1 MRPAAPSAD
10 TALPSGP
17 ARHWRRLAWWS
28 LFVAG
33 NALLAMAI
41 TLGNVPLA
49 DNPGGSVGLAY
60 LAVALPGHLLA
71 FGALAGLLPLLMGLW
86 PRSARPLSLSA
97 VLLQGL
103 WLCLLLV
110 DAKVFTLYRFHLNA
124 MVVNMVFGG
133 ALQDQVALSWKTWLQ
148 AGLLVAAIFTAEGL
162 LAWAC
167 WKLLPAR
174 PRRRRVLQGWAIVA
188 LLMAGGQAAT
198 AYYDARGD
206 RAVIAQWNYLPW
218 AQPITAKSFMRR
230 LGVISEQQAGLP
242 DPRHAQLLYP
252 LQPLRCQ
259 NPHRPNVLM
268 VVLESLR
275 QDVLTPQL
283 MPNTSALAQDARV
296 FDRHFSTGNATRYGL
311 FGLLYGLPGG
321 YWQSMLD
328 EQRGSQLFQ
337 VLGQQGYDLHLYGSA
352 PLYSPEFDRTAFADV
367 RDQLHQGPS
376 AMTPDKRD
384 AAIVAALRND
394 IRSSQA
400 AQHPWFGFV
409 FLDSTHAGYHLP
421 ASYPPVATP
430 MAKEIDFLSFGP
442 DHDPTPELNRYRTA
456 VHYADSLIGSL
467 LDDLRAQGLAKDTIV
482 LVTGDHAE
490 EFNDLKLNY
499 WGHNGNFSDYQL
511 QVPFVLHWPGRAAG
525 RDVRT
530 SSHEDWVPTLM
541 RHALGCEN
549 ALTDFSTGQDLLATP
564 AASERALVVESWSQ
578 RAVRHG
584 DAIYVFDKFGNATAL
599 DRHYRPLPQQAP
611 DAAAIRSAWEALTR
625 FRNR

>member
-1 MRPAAPSAD
+1 MSAAAPAAP
-10 TALPSGP
+10 ALEGFT
-17 ARHWRRLAWWS
+17 RRWRRLAWWS

-33 NALLAMAI
+33 NAALAAAI
-41 TLGNVPLA
+41 ALGNVPLR
-49 DNPGGSVGLAY
+49 DNPGGSAGLAY
-60 LAVALPGHLLA
+60 LAIALPGHLLA
-71 FGALAGLLPLLMGLW
+71 FGALAGLLPLLLGLW
-86 PRSARPLSLSA
+86 PRTARTLSISA

-148 AGLLVAAIFTAEGL
+148 VALLVAAVFAAEGL

-167 WKLLPAR
+167 WKLLPAA
-174 PRRRRVLQGWAIVA
+174 PRRRRVLQAWAAVA
-188 LLMAGGQAAT
+188 LLMAGGQVAT

-206 RAVIAQWNYLPW
+206 RDVIAQWNYLPW

-230 LGVISEQQAGLP
+230 LGVVSQQQAGLP
-242 DPRHAQLLYP
+242 DPRHAQLQYP
-252 LQPLRCQ
+252 LHPLRCQ

-296 FDRHFSTGNATRYGL
+296 FDQHFSTGNATRYGL

-321 YWQSMLD
+321 YWPSMLD

-376 AMTPDKRD
+376 ALKSDGRD
-384 AAIVAALRND
+384 RAIISALQQD
-394 IRSSQA
+394 IRASQA
-400 AQHPWFGFV
+400 AQRPWFGFV
-409 FLDSTHAGYHLP
+409 FLDSTHAPYHMP
-421 ASYPPVATP
+421 DGYPPVATP
-430 MAKEIDFLSFGP
+430 MAADIDFLKFGP
-442 DHDPTPELNRYRTA
+442 EHDPTPELNRYRTA

-467 LDDLRAQGLAKDTIV
+467 LDDLRAQGLAEDTIV

-525 RDVRT
+525 RDART

-549 ALTDFSTGQDLLATP
+549 ALSDYSTGQDLLAEP
-564 AASERALVVESWSQ
+564 QGPRALVVESWSQ
-578 RAVRHG
+578 RAIRHG

-599 DRHYRPLPQQAP
+599 DLRYRPLSQQAP
-611 DAAAIRSAWEALTR
+611 DAAAVRTAWEALTR

>member
-1 MRPAAPSAD
+1 MSAAAPAAP
-10 TALPSGP
+10 ALEGST
-17 ARHWRRLAWWS
+17 RRWRRLAWWS

-33 NALLAMAI
+33 NAALAAAI
-41 TLGNVPLA
+41 ALGNVPLR
-49 DNPGGSVGLAY
+49 DNPGGSAGLAY
-60 LAVALPGHLLA
+60 LAIALPGHLLA
-71 FGALAGLLPLLMGLW
+71 FGALAGLLPLLLGLW
-86 PRSARPLSLSA
+86 PRTARTLSISA

-148 AGLLVAAIFTAEGL
+148 VALLVAAVFAAEGL

-167 WKLLPAR
+167 WKLLPAA
-174 PRRRRVLQGWAIVA
+174 PRRRRVLQAWAAVA
-188 LLMAGGQAAT
+188 LLMAGGQLAT

-206 RAVIAQWNYLPW
+206 RDVIVQWNYLPW

-230 LGVISEQQAGLP
+230 LGVVSRQQAGLP
-242 DPRHAQLLYP
+242 DPRHAQLQYP
-252 LQPLRCQ
+252 LHPLRCQ

-283 MPNTSALAQDARV
+283 MPNTSTLAQDARV
-296 FDRHFSTGNATRYGL
+296 FDHHFSTGNATRYGL

-321 YWQSMLD
+321 YWPSMLD

-376 AMTPDKRD
+376 ALKSDGRD
-384 AAIVAALRND
+384 RAIISALQQD
-394 IRSSQA
+394 IRASQA
-400 AQHPWFGFV
+400 AQRPWFGFV
-409 FLDSTHAGYHLP
+409 FLDSTHAPYHMP
-421 ASYPPVATP
+421 DGYPPVATP
-430 MAKEIDFLSFGP
+430 MAADIDFLKFGP
-442 DHDPTPELNRYRTA
+442 EHDPTPELNRYRTA

-467 LDDLRAQGLAKDTIV
+467 LDDLRSQGLAEDTIV

-511 QVPFVLHWPGRAAG
+511 QVPFVLHWPGMAAG
-525 RDVRT
+525 RDART

-549 ALTDFSTGQDLLATP
+549 ALSDFSTGQDLLAEP
-564 AASERALVVESWSQ
+564 QGPRALVIESWSQ
-578 RAVRHG
+578 RAIRHG
-584 DAIYVFDKFGNATAL
+584 EAIYVFDKFGNATAL
-599 DRHYRPLPQQAP
+599 DRHYLPLPQQAP
-611 DAAAIRSAWEALTR
+611 DAAAVRTAWEALTR

>member
-1 MRPAAPSAD
+1 MSNASVAAD
-10 TALPSGP
+10 LPLAGP
-17 ARHWRRLAWWS
+17 ALRWRRLAWWS

-33 NALLAMAI
+33 NALLAAAI
-41 TLGNVPLA
+41 TLGNVPLH
-49 DNPGGSVGLAY
+49 DNPGGNQGLAY
-60 LAVALPGHLLA
+60 LAIALSGHLLA
-71 FGALAGLLPLLMGLW
+71 FGALAGLLPLLLGLW
-86 PRSARPLSLSA
+86 PRSARTLSISA
-97 VLLQGL
+97 ALLQGA

-133 ALQDQVALSWKTWLQ
+133 ALQDQVALSWETWLQ
-148 AGLLVAAIFTAEGL
+148 IGLLVAAIFTAEGL

-167 WKLLPAR
+167 WKLLPAA
-174 PRRRRVLQGWAIVA
+174 PRRRRVLQAWTAVV

-206 RAVIAQWNYLPW
+206 RDVIAQWNYLPW

-230 LGVISEQQAGLP
+230 LGVVSEQQAGLP

-259 NPHRPNVLM
+259 SPRRPNVLM

-275 QDVLTPQL
+275 HDALTPQI
-283 MPNTSALAQDARV
+283 MPNTSALAQSARV
-296 FDRHFSTGNATRYGL
+296 YDHHFSTGNATRYGL

-321 YWQSMLD
+321 YWSSMLD
-328 EQRGSQLFQ
+328 EQRGSQLFK

-367 RDQLHQGPS
+367 RGQLHQGPS
-376 AMTPDKRD
+376 DRESEDRD
-384 AAIVAALRND
+384 SSIVASLRKD
-394 IRSSQA
+394 IRASQA
-400 AQHPWFGFV
+400 AHTPWFGFV
-409 FLDSTHAGYHLP
+409 FLDSTHAPYHMP
-421 ASYPPVATP
+421 PGYPPLATP
-430 MAKEIDFLSFGP
+430 MSGKIDFLKFGP

-456 VHYADSLIGSL
+456 VHYADSLVGTL
-467 LDDLRAQGLAKDTIV
+467 LDDLRAQGLEQDTIV
-482 LVTGDHAE
+482 LVTGDHGE

-511 QVPFVLHWPGRAAG
+511 QVPFVLHWPGKGNAHEAR
-525 RDVRT
+525 V
-530 SSHEDWVPTLM
+530 SSHEDWVPTLL

-549 ALTDFSTGQDLLATP
+549 ALTDFSTGHDLLAEP
-564 AASERALVVESWSQ
+564 AGERALVVESWSQ

-584 DAIYVFDKFGNATAL
+584 NAIYVFDKFGNATSL
-599 DRHYRPLPQQAP
+599 DLHYRPLPQQAP
-611 DAAAIRSAWEALTR
+611 DAAAVRTAWEALTR

>member
-1 MRPAAPSAD
+1 MSAAAPAAP
-10 TALPSGP
+10 ALEGST
-17 ARHWRRLAWWS
+17 RRWRRLAWWS

-33 NALLAMAI
+33 NAALAAAI
-41 TLGNVPLA
+41 ALGNVPLR
-49 DNPGGSVGLAY
+49 DNPGGSAGLAY
-60 LAVALPGHLLA
+60 LAIALPGHLLA
-71 FGALAGLLPLLMGLW
+71 FGALAGLLPLLLGLW
-86 PRSARPLSLSA
+86 PRTARALSISA

-148 AGLLVAAIFTAEGL
+148 VALLVAAVFAAEGL

-167 WKLLPAR
+167 WKLLPAA
-174 PRRRRVLQGWAIVA
+174 PRRRRVLQAWAAVA
-188 LLMAGGQAAT
+188 LLMAGGQVAT

-206 RAVIAQWNYLPW
+206 RDVIAQWNYLPW

-230 LGVISEQQAGLP
+230 LGVVSQQQAGLP
-242 DPRHAQLLYP
+242 DPRHAQLQYP
-252 LQPLRCQ
+252 LHPLRCQ

-296 FDRHFSTGNATRYGL
+296 FDQHFSTGNATRYGL

-321 YWQSMLD
+321 YWPSMLD

-376 AMTPDKRD
+376 ALKSDGRD
-384 AAIVAALRND
+384 RAIISALQQD
-394 IRSSQA
+394 IRASQA
-400 AQHPWFGFV
+400 AQRPWFGFV
-409 FLDSTHAGYHLP
+409 FLDSTHAPYHMP
-421 ASYPPVATP
+421 DGYPPVATP
-430 MAKEIDFLSFGP
+430 MAADIDFLKFGP
-442 DHDPTPELNRYRTA
+442 EHDPTPELNRYRTA

-467 LDDLRAQGLAKDTIV
+467 LDDLRAQGLAEDTIV

-525 RDVRT
+525 RDART

-549 ALTDFSTGQDLLATP
+549 ALSDYSTGQDLLAEP
-564 AASERALVVESWSQ
+564 QGPRALVVESWSQ
-578 RAVRHG
+578 RAIRHG

-599 DRHYRPLPQQAP
+599 DLRYRPLSQQAP
-611 DAAAIRSAWEALTR
+611 DAAAVRTAWEALTR

>member
-1 MRPAAPSAD
+1 MSAAAPAAP
-10 TALPSGP
+10 ALEGST
-17 ARHWRRLAWWS
+17 RRWRRLAWWS

-33 NALLAMAI
+33 NAALAAAI
-41 TLGNVPLA
+41 TLGNVPLR
-49 DNPGGSVGLAY
+49 DNPGGSAGLAY
-60 LAVALPGHLLA
+60 LAIALPGHLLA
-71 FGALAGLLPLLMGLW
+71 FGTLAGLLPLLLGLW
-86 PRSARPLSLSA
+86 PRTARTLSISA

-148 AGLLVAAIFTAEGL
+148 VALLVAAVFAAEGL

-167 WKLLPAR
+167 WKLLPAA
-174 PRRRRVLQGWAIVA
+174 PRRRRVLQTWAAVA
-188 LLMAGGQAAT
+188 LLMAGGQVAT
-198 AYYDARGD
+198 AYYDARGERD
-206 RAVIAQWNYLPW
+206 VIGQWNYLPW

-230 LGVISEQQAGLP
+230 LGVVSQQQAGLP
-242 DPRHAQLLYP
+242 DPRHAQLQYP
-252 LQPLRCQ
+252 LHPLRCQ

-296 FDRHFSTGNATRYGL
+296 FDHHFSTGNATRYGL

-321 YWQSMLD
+321 YWPSMLD

-337 VLGQQGYDLHLYGSA
+337 VLGKQGYDLHLYGSA

-376 AMTPDKRD
+376 ALKSDGRD
-384 AAIVAALRND
+384 RAIISALQQD
-394 IRSSQA
+394 IRASQA
-400 AQHPWFGFV
+400 AQRPWFGFV
-409 FLDSTHAGYHLP
+409 FLDSTHAPYHMP
-421 ASYPPVATP
+421 DGYPPVATP
-430 MAKEIDFLSFGP
+430 MAADIDFLKFGP
-442 DHDPTPELNRYRTA
+442 EHDPTPELNRYRTA

-467 LDDLRAQGLAKDTIV
+467 LDDLRAQGLAEDTIV

-490 EFNDLKLNY
+490 EFNDLKMNY

-511 QVPFVLHWPGRAAG
+511 QVPFVLHWPGQGSG
-525 RDVRT
+525 REARI

-549 ALTDFSTGQDLLATP
+549 ALGDFSTGQDLLAEP
-564 AASERALVVESWSQ
+564 QGPRALVVESWSQ
-578 RAVRHG
+578 RAIRHG
-584 DAIYVFDKFGNATAL
+584 EAIYVFDKFGNATAL
-599 DRHYRPLPQQAP
+599 DRHYLPLPQQAP
-611 DAAAIRSAWEALTR
+611 DAAAVRTAWEALTR

>member
-1 MRPAAPSAD
+1 MPAAASA
-10 TALPSGP
+10 APVIEGS
-17 ARHWRRLAWWS
+17 ARRWRRLAWWS
-28 LFVAG
+28 LFIVG
-33 NALLAMAI
+33 NAVLAAAI
-41 TLGNVPLA
+41 ALGNVPLR
-49 DNPGGSVGLAY
+49 DNPGGGAGLAY
-60 LAVALPGHLLA
+60 LAIALPGHLLA
-71 FGALAGLLPLLMGLW
+71 FGALAGLVPLLLGLW
-86 PRSARPLSLSA
+86 PRSARTLSITA

-148 AGLLVAAIFTAEGL
+148 VALLVAAVFTAEGL

-167 WKLLPAR
+167 WKLLPAA
-174 PRRRRVLQGWAIVA
+174 PRRRRVLQAWAVVA
-188 LLMAGGQAAT
+188 LLMGGGQVAT

-206 RAVIAQWNYLPW
+206 RDVIAQWNYLPW

-230 LGVISEQQAGLP
+230 LGVVSQQQAGLP

-252 LQPLRCQ
+252 LHPLRCQ
-259 NPHRPNVLM
+259 SPHRPNVLM

-296 FDRHFSTGNATRYGL
+296 FDHHFSTGNATRYGL

-321 YWQSMLD
+321 YWPSMLD

-352 PLYSPEFDRTAFADV
+352 PLYSPEFDRTVFADV

-376 AMTPDKRD
+376 ALKSDGRD
-384 AAIVAALRND
+384 RAIISALQQD
-394 IRSSQA
+394 IRASQA
-400 AQHPWFGFV
+400 AQRPWFGFV
-409 FLDSTHAGYHLP
+409 FLDSTHAPYHMP
-421 ASYPPVATP
+421 EGYPPVATP
-430 MAKEIDFLSFGP
+430 MAADIDFLKFGP
-442 DHDPTPELNRYRTA
+442 EHDPTPELNRYRTA

-467 LDDLRAQGLAKDTIV
+467 LDDLRAQGLAEDTIV

-511 QVPFVLHWPGRAAG
+511 QVPFVLHWPGKAAG
-525 RDVRT
+525 HDART

-549 ALTDFSTGQDLLATP
+549 ALTDYSTGQDLLAEPQGT
-564 AASERALVVESWSQ
+564 RALVVESWSQ

-584 DAIYVFDKFGNATAL
+584 NAIYVFDKFGNATAL
-599 DRHYRPLPQQAP
+599 DLHYRPLPQQAP
-611 DAAAIRSAWEALTR
+611 DAAAVRTAWEALTR

>member
-1 MRPAAPSAD
+1 MSAAAPAAP
-10 TALPSGP
+10 ALEGST
-17 ARHWRRLAWWS
+17 RRWRRLAWWS

-33 NALLAMAI
+33 NAALAAAI
-41 TLGNVPLA
+41 ALGNVPLR
-49 DNPGGSVGLAY
+49 DNPGGSAGLAY
-60 LAVALPGHLLA
+60 LAIALPGHLLA
-71 FGALAGLLPLLMGLW
+71 FGALAGLLPLLLGLW
-86 PRSARPLSLSA
+86 PRTARTLSISA

-148 AGLLVAAIFTAEGL
+148 VALLVAAVFAAEGL

-167 WKLLPAR
+167 WKLLPAA
-174 PRRRRVLQGWAIVA
+174 PRRRRVLQAWAAVA
-188 LLMAGGQAAT
+188 LLMAGGQVAT

-206 RAVIAQWNYLPW
+206 REVIAQWNYLPW

-230 LGVISEQQAGLP
+230 LGVVSQQQAGLP
-242 DPRHAQLLYP
+242 DPRHAQLQYP
-252 LQPLRCQ
+252 LHPLRCQ

-296 FDRHFSTGNATRYGL
+296 FDQHFSTGNATRYGL

-321 YWQSMLD
+321 YWPSMLD

-376 AMTPDKRD
+376 ALKSDGRD
-384 AAIVAALRND
+384 RAIISALQQD
-394 IRSSQA
+394 IRASQA
-400 AQHPWFGFV
+400 AQRPWFGFV
-409 FLDSTHAGYHLP
+409 FLDSTHAPYHMP
-421 ASYPPVATP
+421 DGYPPVATP
-430 MAKEIDFLSFGP
+430 MAADIDFLKFGP
-442 DHDPTPELNRYRTA
+442 EHDPTPELNRYRTA

-467 LDDLRAQGLAKDTIV
+467 LDDLRAQGLAEDTIV

-525 RDVRT
+525 HDART

-549 ALTDFSTGQDLLATP
+549 ALSDYSTGQDLLAEP
-564 AASERALVVESWSQ
+564 QGPRALVVESWSQ
-578 RAVRHG
+578 RAIRHG

-599 DRHYRPLPQQAP
+599 DLRYRPLSQQAP
-611 DAAAIRSAWEALTR
+611 DAAAVRTAWEALTH

>member
-1 MRPAAPSAD
+1 MSAAAPAAP
-10 TALPSGP
+10 ALEGST
-17 ARHWRRLAWWS
+17 RRWRRLAWWS

-33 NALLAMAI
+33 NAALAAAI
-41 TLGNVPLA
+41 ALGNVPLR
-49 DNPGGSVGLAY
+49 DNPGGSAGLAY
-60 LAVALPGHLLA
+60 LAIALPGHLLA
-71 FGALAGLLPLLMGLW
+71 FGALAGLLPLLLGLW
-86 PRSARPLSLSA
+86 PRTARTLSISA

-148 AGLLVAAIFTAEGL
+148 VALLVAAVFAAEGL

-167 WKLLPAR
+167 WKLLPAA
-174 PRRRRVLQGWAIVA
+174 PRRRRVLQAWAAVA
-188 LLMAGGQAAT
+188 LLMAGGQVAT

-206 RAVIAQWNYLPW
+206 RDVIVQWNYLPW

-230 LGVISEQQAGLP
+230 LGVVSQQQAGLP
-242 DPRHAQLLYP
+242 DPRHAQLQYP
-252 LQPLRCQ
+252 LHPLRCQ

-283 MPNTSALAQDARV
+283 MPNTSTLAQDARV
-296 FDRHFSTGNATRYGL
+296 FDHHFSTGNATRYGL

-321 YWQSMLD
+321 YWPSMLD

-376 AMTPDKRD
+376 ALKSDGRD
-384 AAIVAALRND
+384 RAIISALQQN
-394 IRSSQA
+394 IRASQA
-400 AQHPWFGFV
+400 AQRPWFGFV
-409 FLDSTHAGYHLP
+409 FLDSTHAPYHMP
-421 ASYPPVATP
+421 DGYPPVATP
-430 MAKEIDFLSFGP
+430 MAADIDFLKFGP
-442 DHDPTPELNRYRTA
+442 EHDPTPELNRYRTA

-467 LDDLRAQGLAKDTIV
+467 LDDLRAQGLAEDTIV

-511 QVPFVLHWPGRAAG
+511 QVPFVLHWPGMAAG
-525 RDVRT
+525 RDART

-549 ALTDFSTGQDLLATP
+549 ALSDFSTGQDLLAEP
-564 AASERALVVESWSQ
+564 QGPRALVVESWSQ
-578 RAVRHG
+578 RAIRHG

-599 DRHYRPLPQQAP
+599 DRHYLPLPQQAP
-611 DAAAIRSAWEALTR
+611 DAAAVRTAWEALTR

>member
-1 MRPAAPSAD
+1 MSAAAPAAL
-10 TALPSGP
+10 ALEGFT
-17 ARHWRRLAWWS
+17 RRWRRLAWWS

-33 NALLAMAI
+33 NAVLAAAI
-41 TLGNVPLA
+41 ALGNVPLR
-49 DNPGGSVGLAY
+49 DNPGGSAGLAY
-60 LAVALPGHLLA
+60 LAIALPGHLLA
-71 FGALAGLLPLLMGLW
+71 FGALAGLLPLLLGLW
-86 PRSARPLSLSA
+86 PRTARTLSISA

-148 AGLLVAAIFTAEGL
+148 VALLVAAVFAAEGL

-167 WKLLPAR
+167 WKLLPAV
-174 PRRRRVLQGWAIVA
+174 PRRRRVLQAWAAVA
-188 LLMAGGQAAT
+188 LLMAGGQVAT

-206 RAVIAQWNYLPW
+206 RDVIAQWNYLPW

-230 LGVISEQQAGLP
+230 LGVVSQQQAGLP
-242 DPRHAQLLYP
+242 DPRHAQLQYP
-252 LQPLRCQ
+252 LHPLRCQ

-296 FDRHFSTGNATRYGL
+296 FDQHFSTGNATRYGL

-321 YWQSMLD
+321 YWPSMLD

-376 AMTPDKRD
+376 ALKSDGRD
-384 AAIVAALRND
+384 RAIISALQQD
-394 IRSSQA
+394 IRASQA
-400 AQHPWFGFV
+400 AQRPWFGFV
-409 FLDSTHAGYHLP
+409 FLDSTHAPYHMP
-421 ASYPPVATP
+421 DGYPPVATP
-430 MAKEIDFLSFGP
+430 MAADIDFLKFGP
-442 DHDPTPELNRYRTA
+442 EHDPTPELNRYRTA

-467 LDDLRAQGLAKDTIV
+467 LDDLRAQGLAEDTIV

-490 EFNDLKLNY
+490 ELNDLKLNY

-525 RDVRT
+525 RDART

-549 ALTDFSTGQDLLATP
+549 ALSDYSTGQDLLAEP
-564 AASERALVVESWSQ
+564 QGPRALVVESWSQ
-578 RAVRHG
+578 RAIRHG

-599 DRHYRPLPQQAP
+599 DRHYLPLPQQAP
-611 DAAAIRSAWEALTR
+611 DAAAVRTAWEALTR

>member
-1 MRPAAPSAD
+1 MPAAVSA
-10 TALPSGP
+10 APAVEGP
-17 ARHWRRLAWWS
+17 AQRWRRLAWWS
-28 LFVAG
+28 LFIAG
-33 NALLAMAI
+33 NAVLAAAI
-41 TLGNVPLA
+41 ALGNVPLR
-49 DNPGGSVGLAY
+49 DNPGGATGLAY
-60 LAVALPGHLLA
+60 LAIALPGHLLA
-71 FGALAGLLPLLMGLW
+71 FGALAGLLPLLLGLW
-86 PRSARPLSLSA
+86 PRRARTLSVSA

-148 AGLLVAAIFTAEGL
+148 VALLVAAVFTAEGL

-167 WKLLPAR
+167 WKLLPAASH
-174 PRRRRVLQGWAIVA
+174 RRRVLQAWAAVA
-188 LLMAGGQAAT
+188 LLMGGGQLAT

-206 RAVIAQWNYLPW
+206 RDVIAQWNYLPW

-230 LGVISEQQAGLP
+230 LGVVSQQQAGLP

-252 LQPLRCQ
+252 LHPLRCQ
-259 NPHRPNVLM
+259 SPHRPNVLM

-275 QDVLTPQL
+275 HDALTPQL
-283 MPNTSALAQDARV
+283 MPHTSALAQDARV
-296 FDRHFSTGNATRYGL
+296 FDHHFSTGNATRYGL

-321 YWQSMLD
+321 YWPSMLD

-352 PLYSPEFDRTAFADV
+352 PMYSPEFDRTVFADV

-376 AMTPDKRD
+376 ALKSDGRD
-384 AAIVAALRND
+384 RAIVGALQQD
-394 IRSSQA
+394 IRASQA
-400 AQHPWFGFV
+400 ADHPWFGFV
-409 FLDSTHAGYHLP
+409 FLDSTHAPYHMP
-421 ASYPPVATP
+421 EGYPPVATP
-430 MAKEIDFLSFGP
+430 MAADIDFLKFGP
-442 DHDPTPELNRYRTA
+442 EHDPTPELNRYRTA

-467 LDDLRAQGLAKDTIV
+467 LDDLRAQGLAEDTIV

-490 EFNDLKLNY
+490 EFNDLGLNY

-511 QVPFVLHWPGRAAG
+511 QVPFVLHWPGKAAG
-525 RDVRT
+525 HDART

-549 ALTDFSTGQDLLATP
+549 ALADYSTGQDLLAEP
-564 AASERALVVESWSQ
+564 QGQRALVVESWSQ

-599 DRHYRPLPQQAP
+599 DLHYRPLPQQVL
-611 DAAAIRSAWEALTR
+611 DAAAVRTAWEALTR

>member
-1 MRPAAPSAD
+1 MPAASPAAPATEGS
-10 TALPSGP
+10 T
-17 ARHWRRLAWWS
+17 RRWRRLAWWS
-28 LFVAG
+28 LFIAG
-33 NALLAMAI
+33 NTVLAAAI
-41 TLGNVPLA
+41 ALGNVPLR
-49 DNPGGSVGLAY
+49 DNPGGGAGLAY
-60 LAVALPGHLLA
+60 LAIALPGHLLA
-71 FGALAGLLPLLMGLW
+71 FGALAGLLPLLLGLW
-86 PRSARPLSLSA
+86 PRSARTLSVSA

-133 ALQDQVALSWKTWLQ
+133 ALHDQVALSWKTWLQ
-148 AGLLVAAIFTAEGL
+148 IALLVAAVFTAEGL

-167 WKLLPAR
+167 WKLLPAA
-174 PRRRRVLQGWAIVA
+174 PRRRRVLQAWAVVA
-188 LLMAGGQAAT
+188 LLMGGGQVAT

-206 RAVIAQWNYLPW
+206 RDVIAQWNYLPW

-230 LGVISEQQAGLP
+230 LGVVSQQQAGLP

-252 LQPLRCQ
+252 LHPLRCQ
-259 NPHRPNVLM
+259 SPHRPNVLM

-296 FDRHFSTGNATRYGL
+296 FDHHFSTGNATRYGL

-321 YWQSMLD
+321 YWPSMLD

-352 PLYSPEFDRTAFADV
+352 PLYSPEFDRTVFADV

-376 AMTPDKRD
+376 ALKSDGRD
-384 AAIVAALRND
+384 RAIISALQQD
-394 IRSSQA
+394 IRASQA
-400 AQHPWFGFV
+400 AQRPWFGFV
-409 FLDSTHAGYHLP
+409 FLDSTHAPYHMP
-421 ASYPPVATP
+421 AGYPPVATP
-430 MAKEIDFLSFGP
+430 MAADIDFLKFGP
-442 DHDPTPELNRYRTA
+442 EHDPAPELNRYRTA
-456 VHYADSLIGSL
+456 AHYVDSLIGTL
-467 LDDLRAQGLAKDTIV
+467 LDDLRAQGLAEDTIV

-511 QVPFVLHWPGRAAG
+511 QVPFVLRWPGKAAG
-525 RDVRT
+525 HDART

-549 ALTDFSTGQDLLATP
+549 PPSDYSTGQDLLAEP
-564 AASERALVVESWSQ
+564 QGQRALVVESWSQ
-578 RAVRHG
+578 RAIRHG

-599 DRHYRPLPQQAP
+599 GLDYRPLPQQAP
-611 DAAAIRSAWEALTR
+611 DAAAVRTAWEALTR

>member
-1 MRPAAPSAD
+1 MSAAAPAAL
-10 TALPSGP
+10 ALEGFT
-17 ARHWRRLAWWS
+17 RRWRRLAWWS

-33 NALLAMAI
+33 NAVLAAAI
-41 TLGNVPLA
+41 ALGNVPLR
-49 DNPGGSVGLAY
+49 DNPGGSAGLAY
-60 LAVALPGHLLA
+60 LAIALPGHLLA
-71 FGALAGLLPLLMGLW
+71 FGALAGLLPLLLGLW
-86 PRSARPLSLSA
+86 LRTARTLSISA

-148 AGLLVAAIFTAEGL
+148 VALLVAAVFAAEGL

-167 WKLLPAR
+167 WKLLPAV
-174 PRRRRVLQGWAIVA
+174 PRRRRVLQAWAAVA
-188 LLMAGGQAAT
+188 LLMAGGQVAT

-206 RAVIAQWNYLPW
+206 RDVIAQWNYLPW

-230 LGVISEQQAGLP
+230 LGVVSQQQAGLP
-242 DPRHAQLLYP
+242 DPRHAQLQYP
-252 LQPLRCQ
+252 LHPLRCQ

-296 FDRHFSTGNATRYGL
+296 FDQHFSTGNATRYGL

-321 YWQSMLD
+321 YWPSMLD

-376 AMTPDKRD
+376 ALKSDGRD
-384 AAIVAALRND
+384 RAIISALQQD
-394 IRSSQA
+394 IRASQA
-400 AQHPWFGFV
+400 AQRPWFGFV
-409 FLDSTHAGYHLP
+409 FLDSTHAPYHMP
-421 ASYPPVATP
+421 DGYPPVATP
-430 MAKEIDFLSFGP
+430 MAADIDFLNFGP
-442 DHDPTPELNRYRTA
+442 EHDPTPELNRYRTA

-467 LDDLRAQGLAKDTIV
+467 LDDLRAQGLAEDTIV

-511 QVPFVLHWPGRAAG
+511 QVPFVLH
-525 RDVRT
+525 
-530 SSHEDWVPTLM
+530 
-541 RHALGCEN
+541 
-549 ALTDFSTGQDLLATP
+549 
-564 AASERALVVESWSQ
+564 
-578 RAVRHG
+578 
-584 DAIYVFDKFGNATAL
+584 
-599 DRHYRPLPQQAP
+599 
-611 DAAAIRSAWEALTR
+611 
-625 FRNR
+625 

>member
-1 MRPAAPSAD
+1 MPAAASAAPD
-10 TALPSGP
+10 NEGS
-17 ARHWRRLAWWS
+17 ARRWRRLAWWS

-33 NALLAMAI
+33 NAVLAAAI
-41 TLGNVPLA
+41 ALGNVPLR
-49 DNPGGSVGLAY
+49 DNPGGGAGLAY
-60 LAVALPGHLLA
+60 LAIALPGHLLA
-71 FGALAGLLPLLMGLW
+71 FGALAGLLPLLLGLW
-86 PRSARPLSLSA
+86 PRSARTLSISA

-148 AGLLVAAIFTAEGL
+148 VALLVTAVFTAEGL

-167 WKLLPAR
+167 WKLLPAA
-174 PRRRRVLQGWAIVA
+174 PRRRRVLQAWAVVA
-188 LLMAGGQAAT
+188 LLMGGGQVAT

-206 RAVIAQWNYLPW
+206 RDVIAQWNYLPW

-230 LGVISEQQAGLP
+230 LGVVSQQQAGLP

-252 LQPLRCQ
+252 LNPLRCQ
-259 NPHRPNVLM
+259 SPHRPNVLM

-275 QDVLTPQL
+275 EDVLTPQL

-296 FDRHFSTGNATRYGL
+296 FDHHFSTGNATRYGL

-321 YWQSMLD
+321 YWPSMLD

-352 PLYSPEFDRTAFADV
+352 PLYSPEFDRTVFADV
-367 RDQLHQGPS
+367 RDQLHQGPPALKSDGRDRAIIS
-376 AMTPDKRD
+376 A
-384 AAIVAALRND
+384 LQQD
-394 IRSSQA
+394 IRASQA

-409 FLDSTHAGYHLP
+409 FLDSTHAPYHMP
-421 ASYPPVATP
+421 DGYPPVATP
-430 MAKEIDFLSFGP
+430 MAADIDFLKFGP
-442 DHDPTPELNRYRTA
+442 EHDPTPELNRYRTA

-467 LDDLRAQGLAKDTIV
+467 LDDLRAQGLAEDTIV

-511 QVPFVLHWPGRAAG
+511 QVPFVLHWPGKAAG
-525 RDVRT
+525 HDART

-549 ALTDFSTGQDLLATP
+549 ALTDYSTGQDLLAEPQGT
-564 AASERALVVESWSQ
+564 RALVVESWSQ

-599 DRHYRPLPQQAP
+599 DLRYRPLPQQAP
-611 DAAAIRSAWEALTR
+611 DAAAVRTAWEALTR

>member
-1 MRPAAPSAD
+1 MPAAAPAAP
-10 TALPSGP
+10 ALEGST
-17 ARHWRRLAWWS
+17 RRWRRLAWWS

-33 NALLAMAI
+33 NAALAAAI
-41 TLGNVPLA
+41 ALGNVPLR
-49 DNPGGSVGLAY
+49 DNPGGSAGLAY
-60 LAVALPGHLLA
+60 LAIALPGHLLA
-71 FGALAGLLPLLMGLW
+71 FGALAGLLPLLLGLW
-86 PRSARPLSLSA
+86 PRTARTLSISA

-148 AGLLVAAIFTAEGL
+148 VALLVAAVFAAEGL

-167 WKLLPAR
+167 WKLLPAA
-174 PRRRRVLQGWAIVA
+174 PRRRRVLQAWAAVA
-188 LLMAGGQAAT
+188 LLMAGGQVAT

-206 RAVIAQWNYLPW
+206 RDVIVQWNYLPW

-230 LGVISEQQAGLP
+230 LGVVSQQQAGLP
-242 DPRHAQLLYP
+242 DPRHAQLQYP
-252 LQPLRCQ
+252 LHPLRCQ

-283 MPNTSALAQDARV
+283 MPNTSTLAQDARV
-296 FDRHFSTGNATRYGL
+296 FDHHFSTGNATRYGL

-321 YWQSMLD
+321 YWPSMLD

-376 AMTPDKRD
+376 ALKSDGRD
-384 AAIVAALRND
+384 RAIISALQQD
-394 IRSSQA
+394 IRASQA
-400 AQHPWFGFV
+400 AQRPWFGFV
-409 FLDSTHAGYHLP
+409 FLDSTHAPYHMP
-421 ASYPPVATP
+421 DGYPPVATP
-430 MAKEIDFLSFGP
+430 MAADIDFLKFGP
-442 DHDPTPELNRYRTA
+442 EHDPTPELNRYRTA

-467 LDDLRAQGLAKDTIV
+467 LDDLRAQGLAEDTIV

-511 QVPFVLHWPGRAAG
+511 QVPFVLHWPGMAAG
-525 RDVRT
+525 RDART

-549 ALTDFSTGQDLLATP
+549 ALSDFSTGQDLLAEP
-564 AASERALVVESWSQ
+564 QGPRALVVESWSQ
-578 RAVRHG
+578 RAIRHG
-584 DAIYVFDKFGNATAL
+584 EAIYVFDKFGNATAL
-599 DRHYRPLPQQAP
+599 DRHYLPLPQQAP
-611 DAAAIRSAWEALTR
+611 DAAAVRTAWEALTR

>member
-1 MRPAAPSAD
+1 MSAAAPAAP
-10 TALPSGP
+10 ALEGST
-17 ARHWRRLAWWS
+17 RRWRRLAWWS

-33 NALLAMAI
+33 NAALAAAI
-41 TLGNVPLA
+41 ALGNVPLR
-49 DNPGGSVGLAY
+49 DNPGGSAGLAY
-60 LAVALPGHLLA
+60 LAIALPGHLLA
-71 FGALAGLLPLLMGLW
+71 FGALAGLLPLLLGLW
-86 PRSARPLSLSA
+86 PRTARTLSISA

-148 AGLLVAAIFTAEGL
+148 VALLVAAVFAAEGL

-167 WKLLPAR
+167 WKLLPAA
-174 PRRRRVLQGWAIVA
+174 PRRRRVLQAWAAVA
-188 LLMAGGQAAT
+188 LLMAGGQVAT

-206 RAVIAQWNYLPW
+206 RDVIAQWNYLPW

-230 LGVISEQQAGLP
+230 LGVVSQQQAGLP
-242 DPRHAQLLYP
+242 DPRHAQLQYP
-252 LQPLRCQ
+252 LHPLRCQ

-296 FDRHFSTGNATRYGL
+296 FDQHFSTGNATRYGL

-321 YWQSMLD
+321 YWPSMLD

-376 AMTPDKRD
+376 ALKSDGRD
-384 AAIVAALRND
+384 RAIISALQQD
-394 IRSSQA
+394 IRASQA
-400 AQHPWFGFV
+400 AQRPWFGFV
-409 FLDSTHAGYHLP
+409 FLDSTHAPYHMP
-421 ASYPPVATP
+421 DGYPPVATP
-430 MAKEIDFLSFGP
+430 MAADIDFLKFGP
-442 DHDPTPELNRYRTA
+442 EHDPTPELNRYRTA

-467 LDDLRAQGLAKDTIV
+467 LDDLRAQGLAEDTIV

-525 RDVRT
+525 RDART

-549 ALTDFSTGQDLLATP
+549 ALTDYSTGQDLLAEP
-564 AASERALVVESWSQ
+564 QGPRALVVESWSQ
-578 RAVRHG
+578 RAIRHG

-599 DRHYRPLPQQAP
+599 DRHYLPLPQQAP
-611 DAAAIRSAWEALTR
+611 DAAAVRTAWEALIR

>member
-1 MRPAAPSAD
+1 MSAAAPAAL
-10 TALPSGP
+10 ALEGST
-17 ARHWRRLAWWS
+17 RRWRRLAWWS

-33 NALLAMAI
+33 NAVLAAAI
-41 TLGNVPLA
+41 ALGNVPLR
-49 DNPGGSVGLAY
+49 DNPGGSAGLAY
-60 LAVALPGHLLA
+60 LAIALPGHLLA
-71 FGALAGLLPLLMGLW
+71 FGALAGLLPLLLGLW
-86 PRSARPLSLSA
+86 PRTARTLSISA

-148 AGLLVAAIFTAEGL
+148 VALLVAAVFAAEGL

-167 WKLLPAR
+167 WKLLPAV
-174 PRRRRVLQGWAIVA
+174 PRRRRVLQAWAAVA
-188 LLMAGGQAAT
+188 LLMAGGQVAT

-206 RAVIAQWNYLPW
+206 RDVIAQWNYLPW

-230 LGVISEQQAGLP
+230 LGVVSQQQAGLP
-242 DPRHAQLLYP
+242 DPRHAQLQYP
-252 LQPLRCQ
+252 LHPLRCQ

-296 FDRHFSTGNATRYGL
+296 FDQHFSTGNATRYGL

-321 YWQSMLD
+321 YWPSMLD

-337 VLGQQGYDLHLYGSA
+337 VLGQQGYGLHLYGSA

-376 AMTPDKRD
+376 ALKSDGRD
-384 AAIVAALRND
+384 RAIISALQQD
-394 IRSSQA
+394 IRASQA
-400 AQHPWFGFV
+400 AQRPWFGFV
-409 FLDSTHAGYHLP
+409 FLDSTHAPYHMP
-421 ASYPPVATP
+421 DGYPPVATP
-430 MAKEIDFLSFGP
+430 MAADIDFLKFGP
-442 DHDPTPELNRYRTA
+442 EHDPTPELNRYRTA

-467 LDDLRAQGLAKDTIV
+467 LDDLRAQGLAEDTIV

-511 QVPFVLHWPGRAAG
+511 QVPFVLHWPGRATG
-525 RDVRT
+525 RDART

-549 ALTDFSTGQDLLATP
+549 ALSDYSTGQDLLAEP
-564 AASERALVVESWSQ
+564 QGPRALVVESWSQ
-578 RAVRHG
+578 RAIRHG

-599 DRHYRPLPQQAP
+599 DRHYLPLPQQAP
-611 DAAAIRSAWEALTR
+611 DAAAVRTAWEALTR

>member
-1 MRPAAPSAD
+1 MSAAAPAAP
-10 TALPSGP
+10 ALEGST
-17 ARHWRRLAWWS
+17 RRWRRLAWWS

-33 NALLAMAI
+33 NAALAAAI
-41 TLGNVPLA
+41 ALGNVPLR
-49 DNPGGSVGLAY
+49 DNPGGSAGLAY
-60 LAVALPGHLLA
+60 LAIALPGHLLA
-71 FGALAGLLPLLMGLW
+71 FGALAGLLPLLLGLW
-86 PRSARPLSLSA
+86 PRTARTLSISA

-148 AGLLVAAIFTAEGL
+148 VALLVAAVFAAEGL

-167 WKLLPAR
+167 WKLLPAA
-174 PRRRRVLQGWAIVA
+174 PRRRRVLQAWAAVA
-188 LLMAGGQAAT
+188 LLMAGGQVAT

-206 RAVIAQWNYLPW
+206 RDVIAQWNYLPW

-230 LGVISEQQAGLP
+230 LGVVSQQQAGLP
-242 DPRHAQLLYP
+242 DPRHAQLQYP
-252 LQPLRCQ
+252 LHPLRCQ

-296 FDRHFSTGNATRYGL
+296 FDQHFSTGNATRYGL

-321 YWQSMLD
+321 YWPSMLD

-376 AMTPDKRD
+376 ALKSDGRD
-384 AAIVAALRND
+384 RAIISALQQD
-394 IRSSQA
+394 IRASQA
-400 AQHPWFGFV
+400 AQRPWFGFV
-409 FLDSTHAGYHLP
+409 FLDSTHAPYQMPDG
-421 ASYPPVATP
+421 YPPVATP
-430 MAKEIDFLSFGP
+430 MAADIDFLKFGP
-442 DHDPTPELNRYRTA
+442 EHDPTPELNRYRTA

-467 LDDLRAQGLAKDTIV
+467 LDDLRAQGLAEDTIV

-511 QVPFVLHWPGRAAG
+511 QVPFVLHWPGKAAG
-525 RDVRT
+525 HDART

-549 ALTDFSTGQDLLATP
+549 ALSDYSTGQDLLAEP
-564 AASERALVVESWSQ
+564 QGPRALVVESWSQ
-578 RAVRHG
+578 RAIRHG

-599 DRHYRPLPQQAP
+599 DLRYRPLSQQAP
-611 DAAAIRSAWEALTR
+611 DAAAVRTAWEALTR

>member
-1 MRPAAPSAD
+1 MSAAAPAAL
-10 TALPSGP
+10 ALEGFT
-17 ARHWRRLAWWS
+17 RRWRRLAWWS

-33 NALLAMAI
+33 NAVLAAAI
-41 TLGNVPLA
+41 ALGNVPLR
-49 DNPGGSVGLAY
+49 DNPGGSAGLAY
-60 LAVALPGHLLA
+60 LAIALPGHLLA
-71 FGALAGLLPLLMGLW
+71 FGALAGLLPLLLGLW
-86 PRSARPLSLSA
+86 PRTARTLSISA

-148 AGLLVAAIFTAEGL
+148 VALLVAAVFAAEGL

-167 WKLLPAR
+167 WKLLPAV
-174 PRRRRVLQGWAIVA
+174 PRRRRVLQAWAAVA
-188 LLMAGGQAAT
+188 LLMAGGQVAT

-206 RAVIAQWNYLPW
+206 RDVIAQWNYLPW

-230 LGVISEQQAGLP
+230 LGVVSQQQAGLP
-242 DPRHAQLLYP
+242 DPRHAQLQYP
-252 LQPLRCQ
+252 LHPLRCQ

-296 FDRHFSTGNATRYGL
+296 FDQHFSTGNATRYGL

-321 YWQSMLD
+321 YWPSMLD

-376 AMTPDKRD
+376 ALKSDGRD
-384 AAIVAALRND
+384 RAIISALQQD
-394 IRSSQA
+394 IRASQA
-400 AQHPWFGFV
+400 AQRPWFGFV
-409 FLDSTHAGYHLP
+409 FLDSTHAPYHMP
-421 ASYPPVATP
+421 DGYPPVATP
-430 MAKEIDFLSFGP
+430 MAADIDFLKFGP
-442 DHDPTPELNRYRTA
+442 EHDPTPELNRYRTA

-467 LDDLRAQGLAKDTIV
+467 LDDLRAQGLAEDTIV

-511 QVPFVLHWPGRAAG
+511 QVPFVLHWPGRATG
-525 RDVRT
+525 RDART

-549 ALTDFSTGQDLLATP
+549 ALSDYSTGQDLLAEP
-564 AASERALVVESWSQ
+564 QGPRALVVESWSQ
-578 RAVRHG
+578 RAIRHG

-599 DRHYRPLPQQAP
+599 DRHYLPLPQQAP
-611 DAAAIRSAWEALTR
+611 DAAAVRTAWEALTR

>member
-1 MRPAAPSAD
+1 MPAAAPATRDNEGSA
-10 TALPSGP
+10 
-17 ARHWRRLAWWS
+17 RRWRRLAWWS
-28 LFVAG
+28 LFIAG
-33 NALLAMAI
+33 NAILAAAI
-41 TLGNVPLA
+41 ALGNVPLR
-49 DNPGGSVGLAY
+49 DNPGGGAGLAY
-60 LAVALPGHLLA
+60 LAIALPGHLLA
-71 FGALAGLLPLLMGLW
+71 FGALAGLLPLLLGLW
-86 PRSARPLSLSA
+86 PRSARTLSISA

-133 ALQDQVALSWKTWLQ
+133 ALQDQVTLSWKTWLQ
-148 AGLLVAAIFTAEGL
+148 VALLVAAVFTAEGL

-167 WKLLPAR
+167 WKLLPAA
-174 PRRRRVLQGWAIVA
+174 PRRRRVLQAWAVVA
-188 LLMAGGQAAT
+188 LLMGGGQVAT

-206 RAVIAQWNYLPW
+206 RDVIAQWNYLPW

-230 LGVISEQQAGLP
+230 LGVVSQQQAGLP

-252 LQPLRCQ
+252 LHPLRCQ

-296 FDRHFSTGNATRYGL
+296 FDHHFSTGNATRYGL

-321 YWQSMLD
+321 YWPSMLD

-352 PLYSPEFDRTAFADV
+352 PLYSPEFDRTVFADV

-376 AMTPDKRD
+376 ALKSDGRD
-384 AAIVAALRND
+384 RAIISALQQD
-394 IRSSQA
+394 IRASQA

-409 FLDSTHAGYHLP
+409 FLDSTHAPYHMP
-421 ASYPPVATP
+421 DGYPPVATP
-430 MAKEIDFLSFGP
+430 MAADIDFLKFGP
-442 DHDPTPELNRYRTA
+442 EHDPTPELNRYRTA

-467 LDDLRAQGLAKDTIV
+467 LDDLRAQGLAEDTIV

-511 QVPFVLHWPGRAAG
+511 RVPFVLHWPGKAAG
-525 RDVRT
+525 HDART

-549 ALTDFSTGQDLLATP
+549 ALTDYSTGQDLLAEPQGT
-564 AASERALVVESWSQ
+564 RALVVESWSQ

-599 DRHYRPLPQQAP
+599 DLHYRPLPQQAP
-611 DAAAIRSAWEALTR
+611 DAAAVRTAWEALTR

>member
-1 MRPAAPSAD
+1 MSAAAPAAP
-10 TALPSGP
+10 ALEGST
-17 ARHWRRLAWWS
+17 RRWRRLAWWS

-33 NALLAMAI
+33 NAALAAAI
-41 TLGNVPLA
+41 ALGNVPLR
-49 DNPGGSVGLAY
+49 DNPGGSAGLAY
-60 LAVALPGHLLA
+60 LAIALPGHLLA
-71 FGALAGLLPLLMGLW
+71 FGALAGLLPLLLGLW
-86 PRSARPLSLSA
+86 PRTAHTLSISA

-148 AGLLVAAIFTAEGL
+148 VALLVAAVFAAEGL

-167 WKLLPAR
+167 WKLLPAA
-174 PRRRRVLQGWAIVA
+174 PRRRRVLQAWAAVA
-188 LLMAGGQAAT
+188 LLMAGGQLAT

-206 RAVIAQWNYLPW
+206 RDVIVQWNYLPW
-218 AQPITAKSFMRR
+218 AQPITAKSCMRR
-230 LGVISEQQAGLP
+230 LGVVSRQQAGLP
-242 DPRHAQLLYP
+242 DPRHAQLQYP
-252 LQPLRCQ
+252 LHPLRCQ

-283 MPNTSALAQDARV
+283 MPNTSTLAQDARV
-296 FDRHFSTGNATRYGL
+296 FDHHFSTGNATRYGL

-321 YWQSMLD
+321 YWPSMLD

-376 AMTPDKRD
+376 ALKSDGRD
-384 AAIVAALRND
+384 RAIISALQQD
-394 IRSSQA
+394 IRASQA
-400 AQHPWFGFV
+400 AQRPWFGFV
-409 FLDSTHAGYHLP
+409 FLDSTHAPYHMP
-421 ASYPPVATP
+421 DGYPPVATP
-430 MAKEIDFLSFGP
+430 MAADIDFLKFGP
-442 DHDPTPELNRYRTA
+442 EHDPTPELNRYRTA

-467 LDDLRAQGLAKDTIV
+467 LDDLRAQGLAEDTIV

-511 QVPFVLHWPGRAAG
+511 QVPFVLHWPGMAAG
-525 RDVRT
+525 RDART

-549 ALTDFSTGQDLLATP
+549 ALSDFSTGQDLLAEP
-564 AASERALVVESWSQ
+564 QGPRALVVESWSQ
-578 RAVRHG
+578 RAIRHG

-599 DRHYRPLPQQAP
+599 DRHYLPLPQQAP
-611 DAAAIRSAWEALTR
+611 DAAAVRTAWEALTR

>member
-1 MRPAAPSAD
+1 MSAAAHAAP
-10 TALPSGP
+10 ALEGST
-17 ARHWRRLAWWS
+17 RRWRRLAWWS

-33 NALLAMAI
+33 NAALAAAI
-41 TLGNVPLA
+41 ALGNVPLR
-49 DNPGGSVGLAY
+49 DNPGGSAGMAY
-60 LAVALPGHLLA
+60 LAIALPGHLLA
-71 FGALAGLLPLLMGLW
+71 FGALAGLLPLLLGLW
-86 PRSARPLSLSA
+86 PRTARTLSISA

-148 AGLLVAAIFTAEGL
+148 VALLVAAVFAAEGL

-167 WKLLPAR
+167 WKLLPAA
-174 PRRRRVLQGWAIVA
+174 PRRRRVLQAWAAVA
-188 LLMAGGQAAT
+188 LLMAGGQVAT

-206 RAVIAQWNYLPW
+206 RDVIAQWNYLPW

-230 LGVISEQQAGLP
+230 LGVVSQQQAGLP
-242 DPRHAQLLYP
+242 DPRHAQLQYP
-252 LQPLRCQ
+252 LHPLRCQ

-296 FDRHFSTGNATRYGL
+296 FDQHFSTGNATRYGL

-321 YWQSMLD
+321 YWPSMLD

-376 AMTPDKRD
+376 ALKSDGRD
-384 AAIVAALRND
+384 RAIISALQQD
-394 IRSSQA
+394 IRASQA
-400 AQHPWFGFV
+400 AQRPWFGFV
-409 FLDSTHAGYHLP
+409 FLDSTHAPYHMP
-421 ASYPPVATP
+421 DGYPPVATP
-430 MAKEIDFLSFGP
+430 MAADIDFLKFGP
-442 DHDPTPELNRYRTA
+442 EHDPTPELNRYRTA

-467 LDDLRAQGLAKDTIV
+467 LDDLRAQGLAEDTIV

-511 QVPFVLHWPGRAAG
+511 QVPFVLHWPGKAAG
-525 RDVRT
+525 HDART

-549 ALTDFSTGQDLLATP
+549 ALSDYSTGQDLLAEP
-564 AASERALVVESWSQ
+564 QGPRALVVESWSQ
-578 RAVRHG
+578 RAIRHG

-599 DRHYRPLPQQAP
+599 DLRYRPLSQQAP
-611 DAAAIRSAWEALTR
+611 DAAAVRTAWEALTR

>member
-1 MRPAAPSAD
+1 MSAAAPAAP
-10 TALPSGP
+10 ALEGST
-17 ARHWRRLAWWS
+17 RRWRRLAWWS

-33 NALLAMAI
+33 NAALAAAI
-41 TLGNVPLA
+41 ALGNVPLR
-49 DNPGGSVGLAY
+49 DNPGGSAGLAY
-60 LAVALPGHLLA
+60 LAIALPGHLLA
-71 FGALAGLLPLLMGLW
+71 FGALAGLLPLLLGLW
-86 PRSARPLSLSA
+86 PRTARTLSISA

-148 AGLLVAAIFTAEGL
+148 VALLVAAVFAAEGL

-167 WKLLPAR
+167 WKLLPAA
-174 PRRRRVLQGWAIVA
+174 PRRRRVLQAWAAVA
-188 LLMAGGQAAT
+188 LLMAGGQVAT

-206 RAVIAQWNYLPW
+206 RDVIAQWNYLPW

-230 LGVISEQQAGLP
+230 LGVVSQQQAGLP
-242 DPRHAQLLYP
+242 DPRHAQLQYP
-252 LQPLRCQ
+252 LHPLRCQ

-296 FDRHFSTGNATRYGL
+296 FDQHFSTGNATRYGL

-321 YWQSMLD
+321 YWPSMLD

-367 RDQLHQGPS
+367 RDQLHQGSS
-376 AMTPDKRD
+376 ALKSDGRD
-384 AAIVAALRND
+384 RAIISALQQD
-394 IRSSQA
+394 IRASQA
-400 AQHPWFGFV
+400 AQRPWFGFV
-409 FLDSTHAGYHLP
+409 FLDSTHAPYHMP
-421 ASYPPVATP
+421 DGYPPVATP
-430 MAKEIDFLSFGP
+430 MAADIDFLKFGP
-442 DHDPTPELNRYRTA
+442 EHDPTPELNRYRTA

-467 LDDLRAQGLAKDTIV
+467 LDDLRAQGLAEDTIV

-511 QVPFVLHWPGRAAG
+511 QVPFVLHWPSRAAG
-525 RDVRT
+525 RDART

-549 ALTDFSTGQDLLATP
+549 ALSDYSTGQDLLAEP
-564 AASERALVVESWSQ
+564 QGPRALVVESWSQ
-578 RAVRHG
+578 RAIRHG

-599 DRHYRPLPQQAP
+599 DRHYLPLPQQAP
-611 DAAAIRSAWEALTR
+611 DAAAVRTAWEALTR